1 MRITLACPTSLDHQ
15 EINKQTAPI
24 WVDAVGNEYYVASGI
39 LPAQI
44 DNNGNIIDWVD
55 TNPVTA
61 NPTQITVV
69 TQLDGLAALALMGLT
84 VKNAE

>member
-1 MRITLACPTSLDHQ
+1 MRITLACPTSLDYS